1 MFRKS
6 QLTNFCYYFGLFNPV
21 PWEKKL
27 PSKEGRKETISYEAA
42 SRWSVCG
49 LNKHL
54 SFILNK
60 LLIF

>member
-49 LNKHL
+49 LLLLLFSRQGL
-54 SFILNK
+54 SV
-60 LLIF
+60 